1 MTIRAQHAGDVA
13 FAGAVAAP
21 AASWLT
27 GLETT
32 LTIVVLS
39 VSAIAGIYSILWNR
53 IRLRNEKRK
62 SNEQSKRTSS

>member
-1 MTIRAQHAGDVA
+1 MQIRHAGDVA
-13 FAGAVAAP
+13 FAGSVTAP
-21 AASWLT
+21 AVSWIT

-32 LTIVVLS
+32 LTIVVLII
-39 VSAIAGIYSILWNR
+39 SACAGIYSILWNR